1 MAVLNPREELVSL
14 LRGSFSCPMIS
25 SLGKRGVLTLMLEK
39 PFTVES
45 FSEIVDKDLF
55 ASVLIYFVSLG
66 LLKSAGQVDKS
77 GQQTYVVTEFGDK
90 IFRRYGSFNLLNSYG
105 AFLSKIDEMLF
116 EPFNEEKPR
125 CDRLE
130 NVIGSGQ
137 TNGRKFFPKALAM
150 LEKMNLGLIADI
162 GCGDGNFLSRVMNIF
177 PAVSV
182 IASDISKTS
191 VDFTMQNLKKLF
203 PEAQIDSVLTNA
215 ADVESWASVVAEHS
229 QGTQGQTVISMWYLI
244 HEISQGKEEVVI
256 DFLTRIHKACPQA
269 GIMIGEIVAIPE
281 DVLAT
286 NRYGSIMPEFLFFH
300 DVSGQGVLGWDQYQ
314 SILTKIPYELAGESL
329 FDIVKDGDGELPT
342 GFVWHLKPKKV
353 GKQ

>member
-39 PFTVES
+39 PFTVTS

-55 ASVLIYFVSLG
+55 SSVLSYFVSLG
-66 LLKSAGQVDKS
+66 LLKSADQIDKS

-105 AFLSKIDEMLF
+105 AFLSKIDQMLF

-137 TNGRKFFPKALAM
+137 TNGRKFFPKALEM
-150 LEKMNLGLIADI
+150 IKKIDLGLIADV
-162 GCGDGNFLSRVMNIF
+162 GCGDGNFLSRVLQLF
-177 PAVSV
+177 PDVDV
-182 IASDISKTS
+182 VASDISKTS
-191 VDFTMQNLKKLF
+191 VDFTLKNLRQLF
-203 PEAQIDSVLTNA
+203 PQAKIQSVLTDA
-215 ADVESWASVVAEHS
+215 TDVACWASFVAE
-229 QGTQGQTVISMWYLI
+229 QAKKQNKQVVISMWYLI
-244 HEISQGKEEVVI
+244 HEISKGKESVVI
-256 DFLTRIHKACPQA
+256 DFLNSIYQTCPQA
-269 GIMIGEIVAIPE
+269 HIIIGEIVAIPE
-281 DVLAT
+281 NVLAA
-286 NRYGSIMPEFLFFH
+286 NRYDSIMPEFLFFH
-300 DVSGQGVLGWDQYQ
+300 EVSGQGVLGWDQYR

-329 FDIVKDGDGELPT
+329 FDIVKDQAGDIPT
-342 GFVWHLKPKKV
+342 GFVWHLKPQKAAK
-353 GKQ
+353 